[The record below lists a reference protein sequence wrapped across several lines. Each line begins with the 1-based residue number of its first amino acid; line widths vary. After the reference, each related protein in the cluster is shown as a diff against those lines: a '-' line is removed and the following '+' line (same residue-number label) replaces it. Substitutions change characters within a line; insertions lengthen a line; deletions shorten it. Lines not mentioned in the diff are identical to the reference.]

1 MKLVALA
8 VALLC
13 LSVLFALLE
22 RAAASVP
29 RQSIFRRERL
39 TDFLWWF
46 FTPTVGKIAAALGLA
61 MAVGGVTI
69 AVRATGR
76 DVPSPAW
83 FRSQHVALQIIELL
97 VAADLLAYVSH
108 RLFHRGVLWRF
119 HSVHHSSTQLD
130 WLAAARV
137 HPLNEVLSRIFQ
149 IVPLYL
155 LGFRG
160 DALAALVPVL
170 TFYAIFVHANLRW
183 DFGPLRYLIASPVFH
198 RWHHTSQEE
207 GLDRNFAGLFPWID
221 VLFGTFYM
229 PRDRQPERFGLAG
242 EVMPST
248 LMGQL
253 AHPFRSPRVALK

>member
-1 MKLVALA
+1 MRS
-8 VALLC
+8 C
-13 LSVLFALLE
+13 E

-29 RQSIFRRERL
+29 RQSVFRRERL

-46 FTPTVGKIAAALGLA
+46 FTPTVGKIATVIGLVVSVGSVTILVRALG
-61 MAVGGVTI
+61 
-69 AVRATGR
+69 R
-76 DVPSPAW
+76 DMPSPAW
-83 FRSQHVALQIIELL
+83 FQSQHVAVQIVELL
-97 VAADLLAYVSH
+97 FAADLLGYFSH

-119 HSVHHSSTQLD
+119 HAVHHSSTQLD

-137 HPLNEVLSRIFQ
+137 HPINEVLTRVFH

-160 DALAALVPVL
+160 EALAAIVPLL

-183 DFGPLRYLIASPVFH
+183 DFGPLRYAIASPVFH

-221 VLFGTFYM
+221 ILFGTFYM

-242 EVMPST
+242 EVMPAT
-248 LMGQL
+248 LVGQL
-253 AHPFRSPRVALK
+253 AHPFRSSRVALK